1 MKRFLIFIATIFT
14 ILTGCQNQSN
24 EKPEVKKIT
33 VKEIKIELTDE
44 EALKKEVK
52 KLRGG
57 NGIKSSVIKDKKV
70 IVEYAKDY
78 KEHKEL
84 NPKSR
89 VTEED
94 WNAYWETKE
103 SIQKALN
110 DASVRLM
117 KNLDFIEETEIII
130 PHKEKTYAVNVS
142 KEQLEKFLGKS
153 FEEVKEDWLNNFS
166 NEYVFSES
174 GREKFFKAFG
184 SVK

>member
-1 MKRFLIFIATIFT
+1 MNRFLIFIATLST
-14 ILTGCQNQSN
+14 ILIGCQNQSN
-24 EKPEVKKIT
+24 EKPNPTPV
-33 VKEIKIELTDE
+33 VKEIQIKLTDE
-44 EALKKEVK
+44 EALEKEVR

-70 IVEYAKDY
+70 SIEYAKNY

-84 NPKSR
+84 KPKSR

-94 WNAYWETKE
+94 WDAYWATKE

-130 PHKEKTYAVNVS
+130 HHKEKTYAVNVS
-142 KEQLEKFLGKS
+142 KEELEKFLEKN

-166 NEYVFSES
+166 NEYVFSEL
-174 GREKFFKAFG
+174 GREKFFKVFG
-184 SVK
+184 RIK